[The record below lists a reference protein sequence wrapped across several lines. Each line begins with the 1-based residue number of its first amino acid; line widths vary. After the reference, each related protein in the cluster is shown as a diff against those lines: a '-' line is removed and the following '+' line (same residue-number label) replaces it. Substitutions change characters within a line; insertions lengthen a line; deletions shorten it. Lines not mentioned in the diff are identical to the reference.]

1 MKQIHT
7 RKKYWNCPHLN
18 DTIVKISINCRALG
32 MTLFISM
39 IQKRIIMEK
48 IGIGKIALLL
58 AINDDEKLKKQ
69 YEDHYTI
76 YKGQAGSMDAKKII
90 ASIETA
96 AYRENIIRENYHEE
110 HALYHAVIE
119 ALSGYCRGQVMLG
132 EVLRSA
138 GLTFTIVKGTLID
151 GDASSGN
158 WIAVVLYGQIGSPRR
173 GFEHEAI
180 GMGIQPI

>member
-1 MKQIHT
+1 
-7 RKKYWNCPHLN
+7 
-18 DTIVKISINCRALG
+18 
-32 MTLFISM
+32 
-39 IQKRIIMEK
+39 MEK
-48 IGIGKIALLL
+48 LGIGKIALLL
-58 AINDDEKLKKQ
+58 AITSGDNEKLKKY
-69 YEDHYTI
+69 YESKNYMI
-76 YKGQAGSMDAKKII
+76 YKGQAGSMDVKKII

-96 AYRENIIRENYHEE
+96 AYRENIIKENYHEE
-110 HALYHAVIE
+110 HALYHAIIE

-138 GLTFTIVKGTLID
+138 GLTFTIVKGKLID
-151 GDASSGN
+151 EDTSSGN